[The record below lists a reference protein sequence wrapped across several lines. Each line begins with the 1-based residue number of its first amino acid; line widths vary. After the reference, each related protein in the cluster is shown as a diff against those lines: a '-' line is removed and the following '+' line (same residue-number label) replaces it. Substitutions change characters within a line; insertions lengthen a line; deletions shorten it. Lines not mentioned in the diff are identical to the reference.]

1 MVTLEE
7 LQAIPLFESL
17 TEGQLAQLARTLPDI
32 HLRAGEYA
40 VHEGQA
46 RALIIPIEGRLEVTK
61 TLDGVERVIGVR
73 AQGELFGEVPMALNT
88 PFLASVRA
96 AEPSRVIR
104 IEPKEYHGLAAL
116 APAISAVLG
125 AAALDRIEGL
135 QDIAAEPPAP
145 ALRVFGPRWDAACHA
160 LRAFLSNNR
169 VPFDWVTT
177 ADGSPAT
184 VELPDGRVLVEPS
197 LRDVASAVGLGFKPE
212 HAEYNVVIV
221 GGGPAGLAAAVY
233 GASEGL
239 RTLLVERTA
248 PGGQAGTSSRIE
260 NYLGFPFGV
269 SGDELAGRALAQAKR
284 LGAEIIVT
292 RTVEAIEPSS
302 RTLVLDGGERL
313 RARTIILAMGVSWRR
328 LQVEDIDRLHGRG
341 VYYGAARSEAS
352 SVQGTDVYLVGAGNS
367 AGQAAM
373 FFADYARSVTLLVRG
388 DSLLKS
394 MSHYLVEQLKTKKNV
409 RAELSSEI
417 AAVHG
422 DERLEA
428 IDVTNRVSGRIDRKD
443 AASIF
448 IFIGAD
454 AETGWLPDE
463 IARDPRGYILTG
475 SDARSTGR
483 WHEGRDPYLVET
495 TVPGIFAAGDVRAGS
510 VKRCAAGVGEGS
522 IAIAFVHQYLQ

>member
-1 MVTLEE
+1 
-7 LQAIPLFESL
+7 
-17 TEGQLAQLARTLPDI
+17 
-32 HLRAGEYA
+32 
-40 VHEGQA
+40 
-46 RALIIPIEGRLEVTK
+46 
-61 TLDGVERVIGVR
+61 
-73 AQGELFGEVPMALNT
+73 
-88 PFLASVRA
+88 
-96 AEPSRVIR
+96 
-104 IEPKEYHGLAAL
+104 
-116 APAISAVLG
+116 
-125 AAALDRIEGL
+125 
-135 QDIAAEPPAP
+135 
-145 ALRVFGPRWDAACHA
+145 
-160 LRAFLSNNR
+160 
-169 VPFDWVTT
+169 
-177 ADGSPAT
+177 
-184 VELPDGRVLVEPS
+184 
-197 LRDVASAVGLGFKPE
+197 
-212 HAEYNVVIV
+212 
-221 GGGPAGLAAAVY
+221 
-233 GASEGL
+233 
-239 RTLLVERTA
+239 
-248 PGGQAGTSSRIE
+248 
-260 NYLGFPFGV
+260 
-269 SGDELAGRALAQAKR
+269 
-284 LGAEIIVT
+284 
-292 RTVEAIEPSS
+292 
-302 RTLVLDGGERL
+302 
-313 RARTIILAMGVSWRR
+313 
-328 LQVEDIDRLHGRG
+328 
-341 VYYGAARSEAS
+341 
-352 SVQGTDVYLVGAGNS
+352 
-367 AGQAAM
+367 M